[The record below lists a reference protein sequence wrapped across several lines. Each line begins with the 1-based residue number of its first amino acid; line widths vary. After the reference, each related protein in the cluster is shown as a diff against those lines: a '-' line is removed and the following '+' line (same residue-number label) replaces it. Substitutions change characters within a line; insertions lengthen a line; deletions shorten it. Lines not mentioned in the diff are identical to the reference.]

1 MQLCMDGVC
10 DSVNDWE
17 CVCVCVNCR
26 NVQTLTLI
34 LLISIVVSRPA
45 TFTVMDKNIW
55 PQTTHTHT
63 QLQPARTQRLQY
75 NTVEVRQVDTRVD
88 IKRPFTLTDI
98 GGVCV
103 CVGPCVDQW
112 DYVLTSMFFYVL
124 TLFHCDSQWQESKTN
139 WLGSEVMTSGDLP
152 VISML
157 LRESALSRRVCVKGV

>member
-34 LLISIVVSRPA
+34 LLISIVVS
-45 TFTVMDKNIW
+45 TTSNFYCNGQKYLTTNH
-55 PQTTHTHT
+55 THTHT
-63 QLQPARTQRLQY
+63 ITTCPYTKTAVQHSRSETGWHTCWHKETIHTHRH
-75 NTVEVRQVDTRVD
+75 RR
-88 IKRPFTLTDI
+88 
-98 GGVCV
+98 CV

-124 TLFHCDSQWQESKTN
+124 TLFHCDSQWQESKAN

>member
-63 QLQPARTQRLQY
+63 ITTCPYTKTAVQHSRSETGWHTCWHKETIHTHRH
-75 NTVEVRQVDTRVD
+75 RRC
-88 IKRPFTLTDI
+88 
-98 GGVCV
+98 VCV
-103 CVGPCVDQW
+103 CGSVCGPVGLCLNI
-112 DYVLTSMFFYVL
+112 YVLLRLNPFPLWFPVTGVKGQL
-124 TLFHCDSQWQESKTN
+124 AWIRGH
-139 WLGSEVMTSGDLP
+139 DLWWP
-152 VISML
+152 PCHL
-157 LRESALSRRVCVKGV
+157 NALKRVCTQQACVC